1 MISKELLNKISYI
14 IYEYDHKAYQKFYHG
29 MFDSRHPGNIIR
41 DYSSRKE
48 DDIIGYLTSV
58 LSDSEKEEMKNFTID
73 DLNKILYYNDK
84 FKYTGIQLCDIVNRN
99 KIVRKGRWNSN

>member
-1 MISKELLNKISYI
+1 
-14 IYEYDHKAYQKFYHG
+14 
-29 MFDSRHPGNIIR
+29 
-41 DYSSRKE
+41 
-48 DDIIGYLTSV
+48 LTSV